1 MAEQHP
7 TEAEQLQEELTA
19 YLDGELDAN
28 EVRRVEERLARDAV
42 YRAEL
47 QRLERTWNLLD
58 RLPRAT
64 VDEDFTKSTIEMVA
78 VAASQEALAVQS
90 SLPQRQQRR
99 RLIGLAG
106 LAAAALVGFVAGH
119 LIWPSPN
126 QALLR
131 DLPVLENLDRYYQA
145 DNLEFLQALEHEGL
159 FVEGDD
165 HAG

>member
-19 YLDGELDAN
+19 YLDGELDVA

-47 QRLERTWNLLD
+47 QRLERTWTLLD
-58 RLPRAT
+58 RLPRST
-64 VDEDFTKSTIEMVA
+64 VDEGFTKSTIEMVA
-78 VAASQEALAVQS
+78 VVASREAEAVED
-90 SLPQRQQRR
+90 SLPRRRQRR

-106 LAAAALVGFVAGH
+106 VVAAGLVGFIAGH
-119 LIWPSPN
+119 FIWPSPN
-126 QALLR
+126 EALLR

-159 FVEGDD
+159 FIEGDD